1 MKAPTDK
8 RFADTEAEATLAIQF
23 DDVEYMTSLFDH
35 DNPPKEIVA
44 VVNKVLSIKENTVK
58 Q

>member
-1 MKAPTDK
+1 LKAPTDK
-8 RFADTEAEATLAIQF
+8 RFADTAAKATLAIQF
-23 DDVEYMTSLFDH
+23 GDVEYMISPIDH